1 MIGTEEVK
9 RMLDGE
15 KILFTGATGPVAG
28 PIAKALATGNEVWAA
43 ARFGSEQVRGEL
55 TDAGIRCFSLDLV
68 SPELRDLPSD
78 FTVVLN
84 FAVVKTNDFER
95 DLAGNV
101 TTLGLL
107 MEHCRKARAFLQC
120 SSTAV
125 YQPNGHRAF
134 VETDPLGDNHRVLPA
149 LQTYSITKIAA
160 EAMCRY
166 SAQRWNLPS
175 TIARLNVPYGPTGGW
190 PARHLDMILDG
201 TQIPVHTDAPSA
213 YNPIY
218 QDDLIRDIEPMLAMA
233 TVPATTVNW
242 GGDDV
247 VSIEEWCGYL
257 GELVGIAP
265 AFAPTARTIES
276 VAVDVT
282 KLRTVTGPSTVDWR
296 EGFRR
301 MTFARRPE
309 AVRSLA

>member
-1 MIGTEEVK
+1 MVREEEVR
-9 RMLDGE
+9 RMLAGE
-15 KILFTGATGPVAG
+15 KILFTGATGPVAW
-28 PIAKALATGNEVWAA
+28 PMARALAVANEVWAA
-43 ARFGSEQVRGEL
+43 ARFSSEKARNEL
-55 TDAGIRCFSLDLV
+55 TDAGVRCCWLDLV
-68 SPELRDLPSD
+68 APELSELPAD

-84 FAVVKTNDFER
+84 FAVVKTGDFER

-101 TTLGLL
+101 AALGLL
-107 MEHCRKARAFLQC
+107 MEHCRKARAFLHC

-134 VETDPLGDNHRVLPA
+134 VETDPLGDNHRILPGLA
-149 LQTYSITKIAA
+149 TYSISKIAA

-175 TIARLNVPYGPTGGW
+175 TIARLNVPYGPSGGW
-190 PARHLDMILDG
+190 PARHLDMILNG
-201 TQIPVHTDAPSA
+201 TPVPVHADAPSA

-218 QDDLIRDIEPMLAMA
+218 EDDLIRDIEPLLAMA

-257 GELVGIAP
+257 GQLVGVAP
-265 AFAPTARTIES
+265 AFSPTTGTIES
-276 VAVDVT
+276 VTVDVS
-282 KLRTVTGPSTVDWR
+282 KLRTVTGPSTVGWR
-296 EGFRR
+296 EGLRR
-301 MTFARRPE
+301 MAAARHPE
-309 AVRSLA
+309 ATRSPA

>member
-1 MIGTEEVK
+1 MAREEEVE
-9 RMLDGE
+9 RMLSGE

-28 PIAKALATGNEVWAA
+28 PIARALAAGNQVWAA
-43 ARFGSEQVRGEL
+43 ARFGSEKARQEL
-55 TDAGIRCFSLDLV
+55 TEAGVRCLSLDLV
-68 SPELRDLPSD
+68 APELSEMPSD

-84 FAVVKTNDFER
+84 FAVVKTGDFER

-101 TTLGLL
+101 TALGLL
-107 MEHCRKARAFLQC
+107 MEHCRKARAFLHC

-134 VETDPLGDNHRVLPA
+134 VETDPLGDNHRILPGLA
-149 LQTYSITKIAA
+149 TYSISKIAA

-175 TIARLNVPYGPTGGW
+175 TIARLNVPYGPSGGW
-190 PARHLDMILDG
+190 PARHLDMILNG
-201 TQIPVHTDAPSA
+201 TPIPVHADSPSA

-218 QDDLIRDIEPMLAMA
+218 EHDLIRDIEPLLAMA
-233 TVPATTVNW
+233 ALPVTTVNW

-257 GELVGIAP
+257 GELVGVAP
-265 AFAPTARTIES
+265 AFAPTTGTIES
-276 VAVDVT
+276 VTVDVA
-282 KLRTVTGPSTVDWR
+282 KLRTVTGPSVVGWR
-296 EGFRR
+296 EGFSR
-301 MTFARRPE
+301 MASARRPE
-309 AVRSLA
+309 AMRSRA